1 LWRIEMR
8 KRLGWLILSLTI
20 LLAFVYPPARSQ
32 GEHVD
37 LLVFSGPIT
46 PVFERYIERGI
57 TAAQKD
63 GAEVLIIKM
72 DTPGGSV
79 DITHEIVQKILN
91 SPVPVVVYV
100 APSGAHAASAGTFV
114 TLAAHVAA
122 MAPGTTI
129 GAASPISN
137 EGKDLEKTLKKKVT
151 NVLAK
156 DIRNLAERRGK
167 KAADWAEKA
176 VTEAQAATAREALD
190 MGVIDFIADDVIDLM
205 DKMDG
210 MEVTV
215 QGKKQ
220 VLHTK
225 GLPIHKIPMSTLDAF
240 LNAITSP
247 TIAAILLTLG
257 INGIIFELASP
268 GAYLPGII
276 GAICLLLSFYALGAL
291 NANYTGL
298 LFIAL
303 AFLLFIV
310 DIKAPTHGV
319 LTAGGIA
326 SFIFGSMV
334 LFNTP
339 YTTVPWATIIGL
351 ALATGAFF
359 AFAIAAAVRTYRK
372 RPVTGQEGLVGMI
385 GEARSRLDPEGMVL
399 VHGELWQAEAENP
412 PVEKGEKVAVTKV
425 QGLRIKVRKLPQV
438 HLLINFPPTRKGE
451 RLSTSW

>member
-1 LWRIEMR
+1 ML
-8 KRLGWLILSLTI
+8 KRTTWVILALMVLLTYGG
-20 LLAFVYPPARSQ
+20 ASAQTR
-32 GEHVD
+32 GDHVD
-37 LLVFSGPIT
+37 LLVFEGPIT
-46 PVFERYIERGI
+46 PVFERYVEHGI
-57 TAAQKD
+57 LTAEHD
-63 GAEVLIIKM
+63 GAEAMILEM

-79 DITHEIVQKILN
+79 DITHEVVQKILN
-91 SPVPVVVYV
+91 SSVPVVVYV

-176 VTEAQAATAREALD
+176 VTEAQAATAKEALE
-190 MGVIDFIADDVIDLM
+190 MGVIDFVAEDVTDLM
-205 DKMDG
+205 SKMDG
-210 MEVTV
+210 MKVTV
-215 QGKKQ
+215 RGKEM

-225 GLPIHKIPMSTLDAF
+225 GLPIRRIPMSPLDSF

-247 TIAAILLTLG
+247 AIAVILLTLG
-257 INGIIFELASP
+257 INGLIFELASP

-334 LFNTP
+334 LFSTP
-339 YTTVPWATIIGL
+339 YTTVPWATIVGL

-359 AFAIAAAVRTYRK
+359 LFAIAAAVRTYRK
-372 RPVTGQEGLVGMI
+372 RPVTGSEGLVGMV
-385 GEARSRLDPEGMVL
+385 GEAKGELDPEGMVL
-399 VHGELWQAEAENP
+399 VHGELWEATAEDP
-412 PVEKGEKVAVTKV
+412 PVAKGEKVVVTEV
-425 QGLRIKVRKLPQV
+425 QGLKIRVRKAEG
-438 HLLINFPPTRKGE
+438 RKG
-451 RLSTSW
+451 

>member
-1 LWRIEMR
+1 MR
-8 KRLGWLILSLTI
+8 TRKIFWALLIALSI
-20 LLAFVYPPARSQ
+20 LATAFPVS
-32 GEHVD
+32 GNGDHLD
-37 LLVFSGPIT
+37 LLVFDGPIT
-46 PVFERYIERGI
+46 PVFERYIEHGI
-57 TAAQKD
+57 ATAQKD
-63 GAEVLIIKM
+63 GAEALIIKM

-79 DITHEIVQKILN
+79 DITHKIVQDILN
-91 SPVPVVVYV
+91 SPVPVVVYI

-114 TLAAHVAA
+114 TLAAQVAA

-129 GAASPISN
+129 GAASPISS

-156 DIRNLAERRGK
+156 DIRNLAERRGQ

-176 VTEAQAATAREALD
+176 VTEAQAATAKEALEL
-190 MGVIDFIADDVIDLM
+190 GVVDFVADDVIDLR

-210 MEVTV
+210 MKVTV
-215 QGKKQ
+215 QGKEV

-225 GLPIHKIPMSTLDAF
+225 GLPIRKIPMSPLDAF

-257 INGIIFELASP
+257 INGLIFELASP

-334 LFNTP
+334 LFSTP
-339 YTTVPWATIIGL
+339 YTKVPWAAIIGL
-351 ALATGAFF
+351 AFGTGAFF
-359 AFAIAAAVRTYRK
+359 LFAIAAAVRTYRK
-372 RPVTGQEGLVGMI
+372 RPVTGQEGLIGMV
-385 GEARSRLDPEGMVL
+385 GEARSRLAPEGMVL
-399 VHGELWQAEAENP
+399 VHGELWQAIAEDP
-412 PVEKGEKVAVTKV
+412 PIRKGESVVVTGIH
-425 QGLRIKVRKLPQV
+425 GLKIKVRRADKASATGQDGG
-438 HLLINFPPTRKGE
+438 KQA
-451 RLSTSW
+451 